1 MPPTPQPTVAIA
13 GGGLAGLAA
22 ACALADSG
30 FRVTLFEKRPFLGG
44 RASSYEHPGT
54 GEVVDNC
61 QHVLFRVCTNL
72 IEFYDRIG
80 VADQIRWYDQMN
92 FVEPGGR
99 TSVMKSSLLPAP
111 LHTAPSFL
119 HFPFLTAADKLAI
132 ARALVPLTL
141 TNQRDTGKVF
151 QDWLNH
157 HGQTRNAVERFWR
170 PILISALSEELDRIS
185 ISAAAQV
192 VRESMKSTAA
202 RHMGVPTVPLTDL
215 YNAAG
220 DYIRARA
227 GVLHFRQPVDGFTAD
242 SSQVQVHLREQK
254 ENQNREAAPTGAP
267 LLADFARSGNPTPDA
282 PPLLNSQ
289 LPSNPETEFDYLV
302 LALPFD
308 ALDRILPD
316 APESAPLRE
325 QIHHFENSP
334 ITGIHLWFDRQ
345 ISDLDHAVL
354 LDRTIQW
361 MFHKSRLQP
370 VRTQSGLNAA
380 SVSPTANNENE
391 REGHDFSRAGKTLS
405 TKGASAPEGSYI
417 ELVVSSSKSLIDKS
431 RAEIVDLVLAEVREF
446 FPAARAA
453 NLVKSTVIKEVN
465 ATYSPRPGIDAHRP
479 SASTTWPRVFLAGDW
494 TATGWPATMEGA
506 VRSGYQAAEVLAH
519 AAGRKEAHFLSPDL
533 EATGLMRLF
542 A

>member
-1 MPPTPQPTVAIA
+1 MTPSQPTVAIA

-22 ACALADSG
+22 ACALSDAG

-72 IEFYDRIG
+72 VKFYEHIG
-80 VADQIRWYDQMN
+80 VADQIRWFDRMN

-99 TSVMKSSLLPAP
+99 ISEMRASPLPAP

-119 HFPFLTAADKLAI
+119 HFPFLSAADKLAI
-132 ARALVPLTL
+132 TRALVPLTL
-141 TNQRDTGKVF
+141 TVQRDNGQSF
-151 QDWLNH
+151 QQWLDA
-157 HGQTRNAVERFWR
+157 HGQTKNAVARFWH

-185 ISAAAQV
+185 VSAAAQV
-192 VRESMKSTAA
+192 VRESMKTPAA
-202 RHMGVPTVPLTDL
+202 RHMGVPTLPLTDL

-220 DYIRARA
+220 DYVRSH
-227 GVLHFRQPVDGFTAD
+227 GGTLHFRCPVESFVAD
-242 SSQVQVHLREQK
+242 PSQVRVRMGGK
-254 ENQNREAAPTGAP
+254 EGAK
-267 LLADFARSGNPTPDA
+267 
-282 PPLLNSQ
+282 
-289 LPSNPETEFDYLV
+289 ETFDYLL

-308 ALDRILPD
+308 ALESVLPVGTEGD
-316 APESAPLRE
+316 PLRE
-325 QIHHFENSP
+325 KITHFENSP

-370 VRTQSGLNAA
+370 MRTQ
-380 SVSPTANNENE
+380 NEN
-391 REGHDFSRAGKTLS
+391 GSS
-405 TKGASAPEGSYI
+405 SGSYI
-417 ELVVSSSKSLIDKS
+417 ELVVSSSKTLLDKS
-431 RAEIVDLVLAEVREF
+431 RAEIVDLALNEVREF
-446 FPAARAA
+446 FPGARDA

-479 SASTTWPRVFLAGDW
+479 TPVTPWPRVFLAGDW

-506 VRSGYQAAEVLAH
+506 VRSGYIAAEALAN
-519 AAGRKEAHFLSPDL
+519 ASGTKGMHFLSPDMPSS
-533 EATGLMRLF
+533 GFMRLF
-542 A
+542 VK